1 MQQSATE
8 RGRDRGRQRER
19 DKERDWELRT
29 LAMPKAQE
37 QWQMGQGMA
46 DKWDCCMQQQ
56 QQQHWQV
63 ELQLQLQ
70 LRCLVYEDRW
80 YGYASV
86 ANNTHF
92 VLNGTLGTNL
102 ACSFVYATATVAVGV
117 VERTTTTTTLQLLSF
132 SCSK

>member
-1 MQQSATE
+1 
-8 RGRDRGRQRER
+8 
-19 DKERDWELRT
+19 
-29 LAMPKAQE
+29 MPKAQE

-46 DKWDCCMQQQ
+46 EKWDCCM

-70 LRCLVYEDRW
+70 LRCSVYEDRW
-80 YGYASV
+80 HRYASV

-92 VLNGTLGTNL
+92 ALNGTLGTNL
-102 ACSFVYATATVAVGV
+102 ACSYVYATATTTATVAVGV
-117 VERTTTTTTLQLLSF
+117 VERTTTTTTLQLLSLC